1 MEKSQVRILKEVEMA
16 NPVFVDLTSHP
27 GSPIHAVGQML
38 LERSRAEKVGEL
50 YSPYFSDYV
59 ISGNSGLCHLPRLE
73 FYASAR
79 VSPNLLI
86 LLGEQHANPE
96 EVYAYYDVA
105 ETALD
110 HGVLQGCRTFAS
122 CAVFRSRRVED
133 RIYVAA
139 TTSDE
144 AASLAEK
151 LGSKPFSLGRI
162 VGQMGPL
169 LGLAKTRSFR
179 VICILGSL
187 KGGPEDGA
195 MASILFDGL
204 VKALELT
211 IV

>member
-1 MEKSQVRILKEVEMA
+1 M
-16 NPVFVDLTSHP
+16 
-27 GSPIHAVGQML
+27 VGQML

-50 YSPYFSDYV
+50 HSPHFPDYV

-73 FYASAR
+73 FYTSTG

-86 LLGEQHANPE
+86 LLGEQHANPDD
-96 EVYAYYDVA
+96 VYAYYDVA

-110 HGVLQGCRTFAS
+110 YGVLQGCKTFAS
-122 CAVFRSRRVED
+122 CSVFPSRRAEN

-144 AASLAEK
+144 AASIAEK
-151 LGSKPFSLGRI
+151 LGGKPFSFGRI
-162 VGQMGPL
+162 VSQMGPL
-169 LGLAKTRSFR
+169 LGLAKARSFR
-179 VICILGSL
+179 VICILGPL

-195 MASILFDGL
+195 MASILFDSL